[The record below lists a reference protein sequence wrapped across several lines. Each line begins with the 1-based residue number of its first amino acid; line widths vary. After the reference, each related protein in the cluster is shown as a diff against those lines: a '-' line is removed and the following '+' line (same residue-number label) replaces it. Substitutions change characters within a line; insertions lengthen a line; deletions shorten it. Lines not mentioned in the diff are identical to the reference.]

1 MCVCESEVIWAWDP
15 SLSKDWLKTSEIFE
29 LTRLSP
35 PGLTGA
41 ELAKCA
47 RLQYSCIIFVMLN
60 AKRSNIQQH
69 FQFPNTHPHQ
79 QSFKVIL
86 QPKDL
91 VTLIRKQQQRL
102 LFCFGANFRI
112 CGVILEQQVGNEP
125 EQTAFACFLFVKLNF
140 YCKCLCAK
148 WTIKSSR

>member
-1 MCVCESEVIWAWDP
+1 MRSFAI
-15 SLSKDWLKTSEIFE
+15 LMHHF
-29 LTRLSP
+29 RH
-35 PGLTGA
+35 
-41 ELAKCA
+41 AKCQKIKYTA
-47 RLQYSCIIFVMLN
+47 TFSIS
-60 AKRSNIQQH
+60 KHTPTS
-69 FQFPNTHPHQ
+69 T
-79 QSFKVIL
+79 IL
-86 QPKDL
+86 QSHFAAKDL

-148 WTIKSSR
+148 WTIKSSRQLLLRHFSADIFQKMWIQRKRTPLHAKN